1 MSSKFKPML
10 ADHAEFDKIKFP
22 MMASPKL
29 DGIRAVVLNG
39 KLLSRSLKS
48 IPNHFTRNLFENKE
62 DYEGLDGE
70 LIVGSPTDPKCFN
83 KTTSGV
89 MSELGEPNVKY
100 YVFDQIPEYSGFMKT
115 EIPFKVRYKDLQE
128 TQHFFKNVVL
138 VPQKMV
144 WSLPELEEFEQK
156 CLSEGYE
163 GVIIKDPNSPYKYG
177 RSTVREG
184 YMLKIKRY
192 KDSEAKILSVEE
204 LLSNNN
210 EATRDELGKVK
221 RSNCKASMV
230 PQDTLGALVV
240 QDLKTGVEFS
250 IGTGFDEEQRKELWK
265 MRKDLIGNIVKY
277 KYFAYGAVDK
287 PRHPVFLGFRDE
299 RDM

>member
-10 ADHAEFDKIKFP
+10 AEHADMSKIKFP
-22 MMASPKL
+22 MLASPKL

-39 KLLSRSLKS
+39 KLLSRSLKP
-48 IPNHFTRNLFENKE
+48 IPNKHTRKLFESSNW
-62 DYEGLDGE
+62 YEGLDGE

-89 MSELGEPNVKY
+89 MSEDGEPDVNY
-100 YVFDQIPEYSGFMKT
+100 YVFDQIPEYSWMR
-115 EIPFKVRYKDLQE
+115 EDSPFKNRYSDLQNSMPLD
-128 TQHFFKNVVL
+128 HVVL

-144 WSLPELEEFEQK
+144 WNLPELEEFEQE
-156 CLSEGYE
+156 CLSAGYE

-177 RSTVREG
+177 RSTLCEG

-192 KDSEAKILSVEE
+192 QDAEATILSVEE
-204 LLSNNN
+204 LLSNTN

-221 RSNCKASMV
+221 RSNAKAGMV
-230 PQDTLGALVV
+230 PQDTLGALIVK
-240 QDLKTGVEFS
+240 DIKTGIEFS
-250 IGTGFDEEQRKELWK
+250 IGTGFDETLRKELWDN
-265 MRKDLIGNIVKY
+265 KDNIIGKVVKY
-277 KYFAYGAVDK
+277 KFFAYGAVDK
-287 PRHPVFLGFRDE
+287 PRHSVFLGFRDK

>member
-10 ADHAEFDKIKFP
+10 AEHADLNKIKFP
-22 MMASPKL
+22 MLASPKL

-39 KLLSRSLKS
+39 KLLSRSLKP
-48 IPNHFTRNLFENKE
+48 IPNKHTRKLFESSNW
-62 DYEGLDGE
+62 YEGLDGE

-89 MSELGEPNVKY
+89 MSEEGEPDVNY
-100 YVFDQIPEYSGFMKT
+100 YVFDQIPEYSWIR
-115 EIPFKVRYKDLQE
+115 EDSPFKNRYSDLQNNMPLD
-128 TQHFFKNVVL
+128 HVVL

-144 WSLPELEEFEQK
+144 WNLPELEEFEQE
-156 CLSEGYE
+156 CLSAGYE

-177 RSTVREG
+177 RSTLREG

-192 KDSEAKILSVEE
+192 QDAEATILSVEE
-204 LLSNNN
+204 LLSNTN

-221 RSNCKASMV
+221 RSNAKAGMV
-230 PQDTLGALVV
+230 PQDTLGALIVK
-240 QDLKTGVEFS
+240 DIKTGIEFS
-250 IGTGFDEEQRKELWK
+250 IGTGFDETLRKELWDN
-265 MRKDLIGNIVKY
+265 KDNIIGKVVKY
-277 KYFAYGAVDK
+277 KFFAYGAVDK
-287 PRHPVFLGFRDE
+287 PRHPVFLGFRDK